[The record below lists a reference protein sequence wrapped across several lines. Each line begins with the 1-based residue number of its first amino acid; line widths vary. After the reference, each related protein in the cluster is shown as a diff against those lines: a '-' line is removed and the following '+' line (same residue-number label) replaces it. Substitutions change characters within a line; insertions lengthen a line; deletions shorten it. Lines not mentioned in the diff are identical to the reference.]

1 MRPERRFVGI
11 DLGARALH
19 VVTLT
24 DVDPVDPSTG
34 ASLEPPA
41 LRLHDARVLDP
52 DALDELDAIATTAT
66 AIGIDAPG
74 GPSRGCHTSDTSL
87 APKFRTARCGE
98 IALGQQARIWVPW
111 PTPIAAADAP
121 EWMQVGFATW
131 ARCRTHGPEPLE
143 VYPAG
148 AFRVLARGR
157 VAPKST
163 PAGLAARRD
172 LLARAVTPP
181 PGFAMW
187 SHDGLDATVAA
198 LTAADHV
205 RGGATG
211 HGHTDPECD
220 DAAVWLPAPADGGSA
235 DAAG

>member
-1 MRPERRFVGI
+1 MRQERRFVGI

-24 DVDPVDPSTG
+24 DAG
-34 ASLEPPA
+34 ADG
-41 LRLHDARVLDP
+41 RLAVHDARVITP
-52 DALDELDAIATTAT
+52 DALDELDGIAATAAAIA
-66 AIGIDAPG
+66 IDAPG
-74 GPSRGCHTSDTSL
+74 GPSRGCHTSDASL

-111 PTPIAAADAP
+111 PTPVAVADAP
-121 EWMQVGFATW
+121 PWMQVGFATW
-131 ARCRTHGPEPLE
+131 SRCRIHGPEPLE

-148 AFRVLARGR
+148 AFRVLAEGS

-163 PAGLAARRD
+163 PAGLRARRD
-172 LLARAVTPP
+172 LLAGAVTPP
-181 PGFAMW
+181 PGFPMW

-198 LTAADHV
+198 LTAADRV

-211 HGHTDPECD
+211 HGHTDPGCD
-220 DAAVWLPAPADGGSA
+220 PAAVWLPAAPADGGSA